1 MSGTRRLSQNQ
12 FIGDR
17 VDLPLKM
24 VEGSQYI
31 AVDTKELYIYDSVED
46 PILIASSSIIDS
58 SNSRLFLS
66 LVNIAAA
73 DSSAPTETEVETW
86 NDSLP
91 IPYSDVV
98 CHYTGTN
105 TSTDDTL
112 LAFHIDKDGQVTS
125 LGGGSSSQWDDVSN
139 GINYAGGNVGIGVDS
154 PSDALQV
161 LGDMRLLTSNGKY
174 IAASNSSSAI
184 IINGSSALGESDPG
198 YFIKKDNVFKGAF
211 AFDDDATGNDIF
223 LWNYTANGNMRIGVG
238 DSEKMRITPEG
249 NVSIG
254 LEANAGRLDVR
265 ETNVDNDE
273 TRGINIQINKENTSG
288 AGFASNVY
296 GVKSH
301 AIANSSEIVV
311 NIGGVWNKAE
321 HTGSGQI
328 YYVTG
333 GTNRAYHSGSGNSS
347 SISGVFSEAKIGG
360 TGAGNHQYVIGVNSI
375 AKLDNPN
382 ATVDYLQGQHCS
394 VQLVNGDVSD
404 NVTCLLLDL
413 DHNGGTIS
421 GDFEY
426 LRIMND
432 TFNSAVGGTARAIYS
447 DSVLPSEFSGSI
459 QSPKFNIGS
468 DDSYV
473 KKNGDGSISIYG
485 DEGIF
490 IDNGDGASIE
500 ISDVIDISGTLGLS
514 IDNIITATSFVVE
527 GGSSDEILM
536 ADGSIQ
542 QASGLDLVT
551 SKTSGEPTGSDSIA
565 NIVSLT
571 QAEYDA
577 GTIISTTLYII
588 TD

>member
-174 IAASNSSSAI
+174 IAASNSSSAL
-184 IINGSSALGESDPG
+184 IINGSSAIGESDPG

-223 LWNYTANGNMRIGVG
+223 LWNYTSNGNMRIGVG

-254 LEANAGRLDVR
+254 VESNLARLDVR
-265 ETNVDNDE
+265 ETNVDND
-273 TRGINIQINKENTSG
+273 TTIGLNIDISKENTSG

-296 GVKSH
+296 GMKSYSK
-301 AIANSSEIVV
+301 ANSTETVV
-311 NIGGVWNKAE
+311 NIGGAWTKAE
-321 HTGSGQI
+321 HTGSGRI
-328 YYVTG
+328 YYLTG
-333 GTNRAYHSGSGNSS
+333 GTNRAYHNGSGDTSTVT
-347 SISGVFSEAKIGG
+347 GVFSEGKIL
-360 TGAGNHQYVIGVNSI
+360 GAGAGDCEYLIGVN
-375 AKLDNPN
+375 AVAFLDNPN
-382 ATVDYLQGQHCS
+382 AKVDWLQGQHCT
-394 VQLVNGDVSD
+394 VKLNAGEVIGNI
-404 NVTCLLLDL
+404 NPLILDI
-413 DHNGGTIS
+413 DHTGGTIT
-421 GDFEY
+421 GDLTY
-426 LRIMND
+426 LRIQND
-432 TFNSAVGGTARAIYS
+432 SLSSAVGGTSRSIHS
-447 DSVLPSEFSGSI
+447 LSVHPSEFAGSI
-459 QSPKFNIGS
+459 ESPEFKIAATAGYLKENSAGAVELHGEQGIYMQS
-468 DDSYV
+468 
-473 KKNGDGSISIYG
+473 GDG
-485 DEGIF
+485 F
-490 IDNGDGASIE
+490 ILD
-500 ISDVIDISGTLGLS
+500 ISDVMDVTGQIISDS
-514 IDNIITATSFVVE
+514 SMTATSFVVD
-527 GGSSDEILM
+527 GGSDDELLV
-536 ADGSIQ
+536 ADGGIQ
-542 QASGLDLVT
+542 QPAGLGLVT
-551 SKTSGEPTGSDSIA
+551 SRVVGEPTGSDAII

>member
-1 MSGTRRLSQNQ
+1 MAIKKILT
-12 FIGDR
+12 
-17 VDLPLKM
+17 DLNTD
-24 VEGSQYI
+24 G
-31 AVDTKELYIYDSVED
+31 
-46 PILIASSSIIDS
+46 
-58 SNSRLFLS
+58 
-66 LVNIAAA
+66 NI
-73 DSSAPTETEVETW
+73 
-86 NDSLP
+86 
-91 IPYSDVV
+91 
-98 CHYTGTN
+98 
-105 TSTDDTL
+105 
-112 LAFHIDKDGQVTS
+112 
-125 LGGGSSSQWDDVSN
+125 
-139 GINYAGGNVGIGVDS
+139 GIGTDPSYYIDVDK
-154 PSDALQV
+154 
-161 LGDMRLLTSNGKY
+161 TSV
-174 IAASNSSSAI
+174 A
-184 IINGSSALGESDPG
+184 
-198 YFIKKDNVFKGAF
+198 
-211 AFDDDATGNDIF
+211 
-223 LWNYTANGNMRIGVG
+223 
-238 DSEKMRITPEG
+238 
-249 NVSIG
+249 
-254 LEANAGRLDVR
+254 
-265 ETNVDNDE
+265 NDE
-273 TRGINIQINKENTSG
+273 TRGLNIELSKENTSG

-296 GVKSH
+296 GIKSH
-301 AIANSSEIVV
+301 AIANSSQTVV

-328 YYVTG
+328 YFVTG

-347 SISGVFSEAKIGG
+347 SISGVFSEAKVGG
-360 TGAGNHQYVIGVNSI
+360 TGAGNHQYVIGINAISKI
-375 AKLDNPN
+375 DNPN
-382 ATVDYLQGQHCS
+382 STVTYLQGQHCS
-394 VQLVNGDVSD
+394 LQVVNGDVTD
-404 NVTCLLLDL
+404 NATCLLLDL

-536 ADGSIQ
+536 ADGSMQ
-542 QASGLDLVT
+542 QASNLGLIT
-551 SKTSGEPTGSDSIA
+551 SETSGEPTGSDSIA

-577 GTIISTTLYII
+577 GTINATTLYII